1 MWIVVVCLFVNYSVD
16 FEFHKRLISNT
27 AQQVFLKWRRSKSTG
42 SFSLWRIL
50 LPSFSLFLS
59 LSLCFVSYL
68 SFHLSFRLFSVFLLS
83 LCPIFLSIYLCV
95 CFSLHLSIFV
105 SFFLLSPFRSFV
117 RPSRLLLLVALPLL
131 HSLSLSC
138 HCGRLNSG
146 ISPNV
151 AFFNVRGQ
159 FFPPAVLRP
168 TAAPSRKK
176 STHNHTV
183 SQWISESVE
192 WAVQT
197 CC

>member
-50 LPSFSLFLS
+50 LPSFSFFLS
-59 LSLCFVSYL
+59 PSLCFVSYL
-68 SFHLSFRLFSVFLLS
+68 SFHLSFRLFSAFLLS
-83 LCPIFLSIYLCV
+83 LCPIFLSIYLFV
-95 CFSLHLSIFV
+95 CFSLHLS
-105 SFFLLSPFRSFV
+105 FFLSSLS
-117 RPSRLLLLVALPLL
+117 LPLL
-131 HSLSLSC
+131 CPPIPTPPPCRSSTPSLPLSLSC

>member
-1 MWIVVVCLFVNYSVD
+1 MATKQKHWQL
-16 FEFHKRLISNT
+16 
-27 AQQVFLKWRRSKSTG
+27 
-42 SFSLWRIL
+42 FSLKDP
-50 LPSFSLFLS
+50 PSFLLFLS
-59 LSLCFVSYL
+59 ISLSLFCVISFFSSFFPSLFCLSFIFVSYL
-68 SFHLSFRLFSVFLLS
+68 SIYLS
-83 LCPIFLSIYLCV
+83 LCLF
-95 CFSLHLSIFV
+95 FSS
-105 SFFLLSPFRSFV
+105 SFFLSFFSL
-117 RPSRLLLLVALPLL
+117 PPLL
-131 HSLSLSC
+131 CPPIPTPPPCRSSTPSLPLSLSC

-159 FFPPAVLRP
+159 FFPPAAVRP